1 MGSSGC
7 ETTGLVALRG
17 EDKQGCIGLVPAAAL
32 RERKINVELATKT
45 LQDVAQGK
53 FHLGYEDTIR
63 TLLSDEI
70 LREWVRQE
78 MICQGAKAFDRPE
91 QQLWYLTMREIANK
105 GTSLELLEWLKAN
118 PIDKFT
124 DKLAATTYEIAS
136 ISGHVVL
143 PEDALNVKV
152 GSITIS
158 GVLIIPGITTVFI
171 ENCSGTIRHSP
182 KARIVVRNSS
192 ISCKQEHLK

>member
-1 MGSSGC
+1 MSPTTTFLLLIMGSSGC

-70 LREWVRQE
+70 LR
-78 MICQGAKAFDRPE
+78 
-91 QQLWYLTMREIANK
+91 
-105 GTSLELLEWLKAN
+105 
-118 PIDKFT
+118 
-124 DKLAATTYEIAS
+124 
-136 ISGHVVL
+136 
-143 PEDALNVKV
+143 
-152 GSITIS
+152 
-158 GVLIIPGITTVFI
+158 VLIIPGITTVFI

-192 ISCKQEHLK
+192 IHCKQEHLK